1 MWRQKWKMDGAAL
14 LLVGIVAT
22 LRVVVG
28 WVLRAGNP
36 PGGVEVFGFVPLTGW
51 GWAWGVTAVMC
62 FASLWIMRIR
72 PLAVAVS
79 CFAFTSWS
87 INWAISYATLDDV
100 EWSRSTLEYLLMS
113 SSVGNIAIA
122 ALLVWGLARGTS
134 TQIDLP
140 TGEIVETEPRVKK
153 GTR

>member
-1 MWRQKWKMDGAAL
+1 MWRHQWKMDGAAL
-14 LLVGIVAT
+14 LLIGIVAT
-22 LRVVVG
+22 LRVISG
-28 WVLRAGNP
+28 WVLRAGDP

-51 GWAWGVTAVMC
+51 GWAWAVTAAAC

-79 CFAFTSWS
+79 CFAFTSWA
-87 INWAISYATLDDV
+87 INWAISYAKLDDV

-113 SSVGNIAIA
+113 ASVGNVAIA
-122 ALLVWGLARGTS
+122 ALLVWGLARGSS

-140 TGEIVETEPRVKK
+140 TGEIVDTGGKD
-153 GTR
+153 

>member
-1 MWRQKWKMDGAAL
+1 MRLLHQWKMDGAAL
-14 LLVGIVAT
+14 LLIGIVAT
-22 LRVVVG
+22 LRVIVG
-28 WVLRAGNP
+28 WVLRFGEP

-87 INWAISYATLDDV
+87 INWAITYVKLDAA

-113 SSVGNIAIA
+113 SAVGNVAIV
-122 ALLVWGLARGTS
+122 ALLVWGLARGSS

-140 TGEIVETEPRVKK
+140 TGEIVDTGGKD
-153 GTR
+153 